1 MDSLFKK
8 ATESVTDLTKLQEML
23 GPLGGNP
30 ADAKVDVL
38 FYWKKLYLQNLI
50 GYIFIL
56 LLSWRTP
63 TLFPDLFGIIYF
75 L

>member
-30 ADAKVDVL
+30 ADAKV
-38 FYWKKLYLQNLI
+38 
-50 GYIFIL
+50 
-56 LLSWRTP
+56 SS
-63 TLFPDLFGIIYF
+63 GI
-75 L
+75 